1 MNKLTLVLLLGIAPA
16 CGPATKVSSPA
27 PAPPPGP
34 AAATP
39 VMIPVQATA
48 TLIDAASKKVGSVN
62 FTDTPSGLLV
72 VGSVSGLGI
81 GPHGIHLHAVGLCE
95 PAGFG
100 SAGSHFN
107 PEGVKHGFRNP
118 AGHHAGDMPNIVTQ
132 AAGMHGFQFIVPG
145 VRLTGSDGLL
155 DADGA
160 SIVVHSAADDY
171 MTDPSGNSGARLAC
185 GVITPSH

>member
-1 MNKLTLVLLLGIAPA
+1 MTRLGLVLLLGIAAA

-27 PAPPPGP
+27 PAPPLGP

-39 VMIPVQATA
+39 VVIPVQATA
-48 TLIDAASKKVGSVN
+48 SLIDAASKKVGSVD

-72 VGSVSGLGI
+72 IGSVSGLGI
-81 GPHGIHLHAVGLCE
+81 GPHGIHLHSVGVCE
-95 PAGFG
+95 PSGFG
-100 SAGSHFN
+100 SAGAHFN

-132 AAGMHGFQFIVPG
+132 AAGSHGFQFIVPG
-145 VRLTGSDGLL
+145 VRLTGPDGLL

-160 SIVVHSAADDY
+160 SIVIHSTADDY